1 MPTTFACTRR
11 NWPRSRRTSFWPTF
25 VRGGGALLVGTG
37 AFTNSHRERIVALA
51 ARHALP
57 GIYSSGR
64 FFTEIGGLMS
74 C

>member
-1 MPTTFACTRR
+1 L
-11 NWPRSRRTSFWPTF
+11 SE
-25 VRGGGALLVGTG
+25 GGGALLVGTG